1 MDLQWPY
8 AIPPERGSRMS
19 KFTERT
25 ELRIGK
31 IIEVSGESMR
41 VELNAE
47 IGDLS
52 RVVDGRVYSVGQ
64 LGSIVKVHYGR
75 RLLFAYVRLLRM
87 RSEIAVEEGTDRI
100 AAGDDSRILEADL
113 FAQGVWRGQES
124 GLTINRG
131 VEIYPLPLQGV
142 YLATAEELDEL
153 FLAAER
159 AEDQNGVSPLVT
171 IGSYVGSNGAICRAN
186 IDKLIGQH
194 CVVLGSTGSGKS
206 GTVAALIHSILDHK
220 CTADQTIQPRI
231 VIIDPHGEYGNAFK
245 NRCQVLR
252 AYASAAEGCAG
263 VALRLP
269 YWLMSGDELRT
280 LIIGKT
286 EAEAT
291 SQNNIVYKALK
302 HARMVTAGIVAAL
315 PDSPNGDEAVVLCP
329 GKKQADVTAF
339 DRDKPIRFSLDEFEK
354 HIHTVQGRKSGTQT
368 PLSNSDRKS
377 HDSILDKLNVLRTDP
392 RLQFL
397 ILDNPEDTLNASILQ
412 LTGAADNASTVK
424 VIDISGAPNEVAG
437 TLTAII
443 CRLLFNFKV
452 WQTRTERERDPIM
465 IVCEEAHRYV
475 PDRGEAQYK
484 EAQEA
489 VRRIAKEG
497 RKYGL
502 GLMLVSQRPSD
513 LESTVL
519 SQCNSWLILRLTN
532 GADQD
537 HVRRFLPDSLSGISK
552 MLTSL
557 GRREA
562 VFVGEAAALPAR
574 IRIRELIADQLPDS
588 NDISFAGGWAN
599 EPGTAATAAP
609 VISRWTQ

>member
-1 MDLQWPY
+1 
-8 AIPPERGSRMS
+8 MS

-25 ELRIGK
+25 DLRIGK

-41 VELNAE
+41 VELSAE
-47 IGDLS
+47 LGDLS

-87 RSEIAVEEGTDRI
+87 RSEMAIEEGTDRI

-159 AEDQNGVSPLVT
+159 AEEQNGVSPLVA
-171 IGSYVGSNGAICRAN
+171 IGTYVGSNGATCRAN

-194 CVVLGSTGSGKS
+194 CAVLGSTGSGKS

-220 CTADQTIQPRI
+220 TAANQTIQPRI
-231 VIIDPHGEYGNAFK
+231 VVIDPHGEYGAAFK
-245 NRCQVLR
+245 TRCQVLR
-252 AYASAAEGCAG
+252 AYASAAQGDAG

-269 YWLMSGDELRT
+269 YWLMSGDELRS

-291 SQNNIVYKALK
+291 SQNNIAYKALK
-302 HARMVTAGIVAAL
+302 HSRMVTAGIVAAL
-315 PDSPNGDEAVVLCP
+315 PESPNGDQAVVLCP
-329 GKKQADVTAF
+329 GKT
-339 DRDKPIRFSLDEFEK
+339 
-354 HIHTVQGRKSGTQT
+354 H
-368 PLSNSDRKS
+368 
-377 HDSILDKLNVLRTDP
+377 
-392 RLQFL
+392 
-397 ILDNPEDTLNASILQ
+397 
-412 LTGAADNASTVK
+412 K

-437 TLTAII
+437 TLTALI

-452 WQTRTERERDPIM
+452 WQTRAERERDPIM

-513 LESTVL
+513 VESTVL

-552 MLTSL
+552 MLSSL

-588 NDISFAGGWAN
+588 NDISFAGGWAH
-599 EPGTAATAAP
+599 EPGTAATTEP